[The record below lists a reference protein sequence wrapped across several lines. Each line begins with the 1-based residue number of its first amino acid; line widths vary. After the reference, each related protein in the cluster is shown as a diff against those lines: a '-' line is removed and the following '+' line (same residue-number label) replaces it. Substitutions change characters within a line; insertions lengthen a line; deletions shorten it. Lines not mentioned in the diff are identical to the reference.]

1 MGDLGNI
8 LLAVCGIALLCTCGV
23 GLVFILALRVMG
35 RSALMAFMPLLISF
49 MNNRRN
55 RNDDDNDD
63 LDRPRAQSRGRP
75 SADSL
80 RSRAQSLDFDS
91 RSQDSFSAQ
100 SGQLPPPPSDLSRNR
115 FGGQG
120 ANQPPSSRPLPG
132 RPIDDNPLGP
142 VDVPSLRGRSRGG
155 LPDDPPRRPRR
166 DSNAND
172 DEVFGGML
180 DDDGDGNPDF

>member
-8 LLAVCGIALLCTCGV
+8 LLAVCGVVALCTCSL
-23 GLVFILALRVMG
+23 GLIFILALRVLG

-49 MNNRRN
+49 MNNRGL
-55 RNDDDNDD
+55 RNDDDDD
-63 LDRPRAQSRGRP
+63 VITPRAQSRGRP

-91 RSQDSFSAQ
+91 RDQDSYSAQ
-100 SGQLPPPPSDLSRNR
+100 SGTLPPPPSDLSRNR

-120 ANQPPSSRPLPG
+120 ANQPPSGSRPLPG
-132 RPIDDNPLGP
+132 RPLDDNPLGP
-142 VDVPSLRGRSRGG
+142 VDVPSLRGRSRGIS
-155 LPDDPPRRPRR
+155 PDEPPRRARR
-166 DSNAND
+166 GSNAND

-180 DDDGDGNPDF
+180 DDDGDGHPDF